1 MCLIAVRREE
11 YRRSIVGDLLPAID
25 LRFLH
30 GNVGS
35 HLAGLV
41 AQDTQLAGREVI
53 EEVHIYHAFAL
64 LVGGGEKAA
73 RLGIALRAHRVGD
86 LPAVEIDH
94 GDVVTG
100 ICLELADAGDADVRA
115 AIIDDRA
122 ARAHSGVLGVI
133 GIVIELDV
141 PEITELAVL
150 RNGNAVEVAAL
161 RGEVGAAVMIGHAA
175 ARVARMRE
183 PDRADELAGP
193 GIERENARIAARI
206 AGIAVIR
213 RDENIAVRHI
223 RAGPV
228 ETAKALVLPGGN
240 LCLVASRRI
249 LVRHGQAHEVCI
261 ELFALPKA
269 GVDIAVMVV
278 DRAVWLTAE
287 RVAVDPER
295 LERLGIER
303 LHAAVREA
311 DEDHAFGIRRA
322 VDGKG
327 RFVIHLPLALD
338 LAGHNVQLIDHV
350 LGVSIEIVPHEDRAA
365 AGVGTVALAEL
376 RCPVEHRVLRRGGRF
391 HVYDAVIVF
400 VRTERRPHLGHRRI
414 RALRRFFQRHSNRCR
429 LLRYGIGLFLHTDV
443 PVPGHGIAEARPRRE
458 QRRAVLV
465 RINAAAGVVVDEEHV
480 GVGWRHVKR
489 DRHRLLLDEV
499 KVIDRRDG
507 VRIAVQHLERNGL
520 LGLIRIERHGNAV
533 KRLEALA
540 ADARGIIARGR
551 VRCRRSEGRGRVGD
565 LHIVVGHIAAEGDT
579 AAGGI
584 GERERFAVGGD
595 SKTLK
600 MQTADKL
607 ERIVLIVRGLAARFG
622 RAQRHRAGNAADLE
636 EAIEARYTAV
646 ADGVS
651 DDRFLDAVDF
661 AGGRHDIIINGRHG
675 VAACR
680 RRLRKHAAD
689 RIGDHVAHTVRT
701 GRERCFGCKLLFGG
715 VHVVIERCGGDCVR
729 R

>member
-1 MCLIAVRREE
+1 
-11 YRRSIVGDLLPAID
+11 
-25 LRFLH
+25 
-30 GNVGS
+30 
-35 HLAGLV
+35 
-41 AQDTQLAGREVI
+41 
-53 EEVHIYHAFAL
+53 
-64 LVGGGEKAA
+64 
-73 RLGIALRAHRVGD
+73 
-86 LPAVEIDH
+86 
-94 GDVVTG
+94 
-100 ICLELADAGDADVRA
+100 
-115 AIIDDRA
+115 
-122 ARAHSGVLGVI
+122 
-133 GIVIELDV
+133 
-141 PEITELAVL
+141 
-150 RNGNAVEVAAL
+150 
-161 RGEVGAAVMIGHAA
+161 
-175 ARVARMRE
+175 MRE
-183 PDRADELAGP
+183 SDRADELAALRVK
-193 GIERENARIAARI
+193 RENACVAFYIS
-206 AGIAVIR
+206 GIAVVR
-213 RDENIAVRHI
+213 RDENIAVRNI

-228 ETAKALVLPGGN
+228 EATEARVLPGGK
-240 LCLVASRRI
+240 LFLVAPRRVFI
-249 LVRHGQAHEVCI
+249 RHGEADEVGV
-261 ELFALPKA
+261 EFLTLPKA
-269 GVDIAVMVV
+269 GVNVAVVV
-278 DRAVWLTAE
+278 IDWAVRLAAE

-295 LERLGIER
+295 LERLGVEC
-303 LHAAVREA
+303 LHAAVCEA

-322 VDGKG
+322 VDSKG
-327 RFVIHLPLALD
+327 RFVIHLSLGLD
-338 LAGHNVQLIDHV
+338 LAGHDVQLIDHV
-350 LGVSIEIVPHEDRAA
+350 LGVGVEIITHKDRAS
-365 AGVGTVALAEL
+365 AGVGAVALAEL

-391 HVYDAVIVF
+391 HIHDAVIVF
-400 VRTERRPHLGHRRI
+400 VRAERRPHLGHWRI
-414 RALRRFFQRHSNRCR
+414 RALRRFFQRHGDRGR

-540 ADARGIIARGR
+540 ADARSIIARGR
-551 VRCRRSEGRGRVGD
+551 VRCRQSEGRGRVGD